1 MPILRLPPSVVNKIA
16 AGEVIE
22 RPASVVKELAE
33 NSLDAG
39 ATSVEVT
46 VEQGG
51 MDLIRVADDGGGIPR
66 EELPLAIAPH
76 ATSKLRDADD
86 LFRVG
91 TLGFRGEALA
101 SIAEISRFTLRSRT
115 PDSNEGWELEVV
127 GGVPADVVP
136 CGMSPGTTIEVRNLF
151 YNTPVRRKFLRSAQT
166 EMGHVTEAFT
176 RLALAYPHVRFVLRH
191 NERTVYDL
199 PAGQDVPARI
209 ALFFGDD
216 LARDLLPI
224 ESVDGEV
231 RLAGFAARPS
241 QSRSHARMQYLF
253 LNGRFIRDRSLQHA
267 LGEAYRGL
275 LLTGRYPIAFLRLNM
290 PPDAVDVN
298 VHPTKLEVRFQD
310 GGRIY
315 SQLLA
320 ALRTKFL
327 ATDLTHKLDPQGAT
341 NNADVLAPAPF
352 ASDDVAAAHDPN
364 QTARLR
370 QEFVQWAKGN
380 DTPWDRD
387 DAALA
392 AGGAA
397 ATAAP
402 SSFAPPAFAPNGPP
416 LSLHKVA
423 PFRPFPDAGTSPSFR
438 AAAQSVTP
446 SSPTFAEP
454 SIAGPTQ
461 REPEQPVR
469 AIQIHNRYLIAESEE
484 GVLVIDQHALHERIL
499 YEQLR
504 AKTTAGNLE
513 SQSLLVPEPV
523 DLPPAEAAAVLQKRE
538 VLERLGIRVEP
549 FGGDTVLVSGYP
561 AMLANLPPAEI
572 LRSIV
577 DQLLVD
583 GKTPEPRDLVD
594 ELLHMVACK
603 AAVKAGDRLTPEE
616 VSALVA
622 DRHLVGDTHHCP
634 HGRPTAL
641 HFTREELDKQFK
653 RT

>member
-22 RPASVVKELAE
+22 RPASVVKELVE

-39 ATSVEVT
+39 AKSIEVA

-51 MDLIRVADDGGGIPR
+51 MELIRVADDGGGIAR
-66 EELPLAIAPH
+66 DELPLAVAPH

-86 LFRVG
+86 LFRVA

-115 PDSNEGWELEVV
+115 PTSDEGWELELV
-127 GGVPADVVP
+127 GGAAGEIVP

-176 RLALAYPHVRFVLRH
+176 RLALAHPHVRFVLRH
-191 NERTVYDL
+191 NDRTSYDL
-199 PAGQDVPARI
+199 PAGQSTTERI
-209 ALFFGDD
+209 GLFFGDD
-216 LARDLLPI
+216 LARELLPI
-224 ESVDGEV
+224 ESRDGDV

-241 QSRSHARMQYLF
+241 HSRSHPRMQYLF

-275 LLTGRYPIAFLRLNM
+275 LLTGRYPIAFLRLDM
-290 PPDAVDVN
+290 PVESVDVN

-327 ATDLTHKLDPQGAT
+327 ATDLTHKIEPSGAT
-341 NNADVLAPAPF
+341 TPAAMPIPDDDAAP
-352 ASDDVAAAHDPN
+352 HDPG
-364 QTARLR
+364 QTVRLR
-370 QEFVQWAKGN
+370 QEFVNWAKGS
-380 DTPWDRD
+380 DTPWERD

-392 AGGAA
+392 AG
-397 ATAAP
+397 TTSTIAAP
-402 SSFAPPAFAPNGPP
+402 SGAP

-423 PFRPFPDAGTSPSFR
+423 PFRPYPDYVAPSGPPHSAKPQAAMDAPAAIPDSVGPSLAVSRAG
-438 AAAQSVTP
+438 AG
-446 SSPTFAEP
+446 AE
-454 SIAGPTQ
+454 T
-461 REPEQPVR
+461 VR

-504 AKTTAGNLE
+504 AKVTSGNLE
-513 SQSLLVPEPV
+513 SQNLLVPEPV

-538 VLERLGIRVEP
+538 VLERLGIKVEP

-577 DQLLVD
+577 DQLLVE

-603 AAVKAGDRLTPEE
+603 AAVKAGDRLTNEE
-616 VSALVA
+616 VAALVA

-641 HFTREELDKQFK
+641 VFTREELDKQFK